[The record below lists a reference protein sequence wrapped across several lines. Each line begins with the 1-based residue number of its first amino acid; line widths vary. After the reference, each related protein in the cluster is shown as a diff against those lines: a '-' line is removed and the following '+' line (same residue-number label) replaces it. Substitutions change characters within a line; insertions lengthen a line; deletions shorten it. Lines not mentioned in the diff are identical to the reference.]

1 MPTTLPSS
9 LMSPTM
15 SDHDPCSE
23 AEWIL
28 ETIIDDFAESL
39 DKQDR
44 VRFYVRLAEL
54 IVERRDRMERILDD
68 SEPEAGSSS
77 HIH

>member
-1 MPTTLPSS
+1 
-9 LMSPTM
+9 MSPTM
-15 SDHDPCSE
+15 SDHDPCSD

-54 IVERRDRMERILDD
+54 IAERRDRVERTVDD
-68 SEPEAGSSS
+68 AEPESGASS